1 MPPQSPE
8 WPYLEMLTRLGL
20 ALAIGLFVGLER
32 ERRNKASGV
41 RTFAFTAMLGCLGGL
56 LGEAYALM
64 ILLLMGVLIAFL
76 NVQSLQA
83 KLGTELTTSVAL
95 LLITLAGILC
105 GIGQTFTPVA
115 VAVATTALLAW
126 KEPLSGFSKH
136 INETEIRSAILLGIL
151 AFIIYPALPEEPVDP
166 WGIISAQATFITV
179 LLIAGI
185 GFVNYILWKIYG
197 DRGIALTGFLGGL
210 VNSMAA
216 VSELSSRVKESDGQ
230 LTDVGHR
237 GILLAVSAMILR
249 NSCILAILAPQAFLH
264 AAFAQV
270 AMLICSALLIFF
282 DRKPAQSETSTPL
295 LDIKS
300 PFSLMSALRFG
311 GLFLV
316 LQVISAVAQRNLGDI
331 GLYGSTVLGSIVSSS
346 SAVAGTASLASQ
358 GTIPLATAGL
368 STTIATFT
376 STIVTLPMIM
386 RAKVPE
392 LNKRFAWAALVI
404 MGAGIL
410 GVVCQMLLGP
420 SLFPSE

>member
-56 LGEAYALM
+56 LGETYALI
-64 ILLLMGVLIAFL
+64 ILLLLGILITFL

-83 KLGTELTTSVAL
+83 NAGTELTTSVAL
-95 LLITLAGILC
+95 VLIAITGILC

-126 KEPLSGFSKH
+126 KEPLSSFSKLV
-136 INETEIRSAILLGIL
+136 NETEIRSAILLGIL
-151 AFIIYPALPEEPVDP
+151 AFIIYPALPEEPIDP
-166 WGIISAQATFITV
+166 WGIVSAQATFVTV
-179 LLIAGI
+179 LLIAVI
-185 GFVNYILWKIYG
+185 SFVNYILWKIYG

-230 LTDVGHR
+230 LIDVGHR

-264 AAFAQV
+264 AVFAQA
-270 AMLICSALLIFF
+270 AMLLSSAVLIVL
-282 DRKPAQSETSTPL
+282 DRKPKQAETNTPL
-295 LDIKS
+295 LHIQS
-300 PFSLMSALRFG
+300 PFSLMAALRFG
-311 GLFLV
+311 ALFLV
-316 LQVISAVAQRNLGDI
+316 LQIISAIAQRNLGDL

-346 SAVAGTASLASQ
+346 STVAATASLASQ
-358 GTIPLATAGL
+358 GTVPAATAGL
-368 STTIATFT
+368 GTTIATLT
-376 STIVTLPMIM
+376 STVVTLPMIM
-386 RAKVPE
+386 RAQVPE
-392 LNKRFAWAALVI
+392 LNKRFAWATLVI
-404 MGAGIL
+404 MIA
-410 GVVCQMLLGP
+410 GVVGVTLQLLLGP
-420 SLFPSE
+420 RLFVSS